1 MMRRQ
6 SPPEPLKIDLTILL
20 PYFVKMYLVIKL
32 DYTPDNTEYGKSN
45 KKDLAQAHNGQEKL
59 QEHRNTN
66 YECQ

>member
-1 MMRRQ
+1 
-6 SPPEPLKIDLTILL
+6 
-20 PYFVKMYLVIKL
+20 MYLVIKL
-32 DYTPDNTEYGKSN
+32 DYTPDNAEYGKSN